1 VCKDLHRRK
10 KVFSSSRKED
20 FEGKKE
26 NPLISSLTRKERVKE
41 AKKKKQNGD
50 YNNEEVYGII
60 ADRLM
65 EIFRIR

>member
-1 VCKDLHRRK
+1 ML
-10 KVFSSSRKED
+10 SSNRKED
-20 FEGKKE
+20 FEGEKE
-26 NPLISSLTRKERVKE
+26 NPLISSLTRKEKVKK